1 LVSTQ
6 IFVKEKIERF
16 SENNFEEL
24 HDSLLRLQ
32 SKEQQAIQMRFFD
45 GLSIGQ
51 ISHVLGMTWDEAD
64 KLIKNTLSKLR
75 LMLEEKLEQAP
86 TIQAA

>member
-1 LVSTQ
+1 M
-6 IFVKEKIERF
+6 FVKEKIERF

-51 ISHVLGMTWDEAD
+51 ISHVLDMTWDETD
-64 KLIKNTLSKLR
+64 KLIKITLSKLR
-75 LMLEEKLEQAP
+75 LMLEEKLNQAP